1 MSDKTLT
8 VTTRQAAV
16 GQGGLMT
23 ADVVLDSAGYARR
36 LAYAFD
42 CGSFNRERLYQ
53 AIESIGTPFL
63 DILFISH
70 LDADHVNGVDL
81 LLAKRHVETVILPC
95 LDALSATVIVCRALS
110 GVGLTG
116 DFEDF
121 LDDPVR
127 WLGVRGV
134 KRVVF
139 IKRDGGVEPMSPGG
153 QPPDLD
159 PDSRYWVDTVN
170 EEDPRIAVSIASRG
184 IRQSA
189 QRRQLPSGQVEVLV
203 AQAEVE
209 IELVVGAAVTPPEMI
224 TWILLPYVHPFEED
238 SIELFR
244 AAVRG
249 VLRVP
254 DGEKPAARSFMRRLL
269 KCLVDPS
276 LRAKLRACYGVLAS
290 DHNEVS
296 LSLYSG
302 PRPSNNDGW
311 DIRGTSRWFSFDRRY
326 GGPIVSSRFR
336 VPPQRFVQ
344 PRPAWLCTGD
354 ANLKLQRTRGS
365 WLTRFG
371 PLLEQVGVFVLPHHG
386 SALNLSDE
394 ILDGL
399 RDAAHIVCAGASRE
413 RHPHPDVLGRFSE
426 LGLGL
431 WQVSEQEESVFGM
444 TVSR

>member
-1 MSDKTLT
+1 
-8 VTTRQAAV
+8 
-16 GQGGLMT
+16 
-23 ADVVLDSAGYARR
+23 
-36 LAYAFD
+36 
-42 CGSFNRERLYQ
+42 
-53 AIESIGTPFL
+53 
-63 DILFISH
+63 
-70 LDADHVNGVDL
+70 
-81 LLAKRHVETVILPC
+81 
-95 LDALSATVIVCRALS
+95 
-110 GVGLTG
+110 
-116 DFEDF
+116 
-121 LDDPVR
+121 
-127 WLGVRGV
+127 
-134 KRVVF
+134 
-139 IKRDGGVEPMSPGG
+139 
-153 QPPDLD
+153 
-159 PDSRYWVDTVN
+159 
-170 EEDPRIAVSIASRG
+170 
-184 IRQSA
+184 
-189 QRRQLPSGQVEVLV
+189 
-203 AQAEVE
+203 
-209 IELVVGAAVTPPEMI
+209 
-224 TWILLPYVHPFEED
+224 
-238 SIELFR
+238 
-244 AAVRG
+244 
-249 VLRVP
+249 
-254 DGEKPAARSFMRRLL
+254 
-269 KCLVDPS
+269 
-276 LRAKLRACYGVLAS
+276 
-290 DHNEVS
+290 VS